1 MFRIKLVVAFFS
13 SIFFSILL
21 ADVAYALSPDQ
32 DIFDMRVNSVAKVFT
47 GFSEKNSNSTV
58 TVTPSGLALTGTSQ
72 HPPAVQIKDIS
83 MPVSSKKWMIVKMS
97 SSVGPYG
104 GLYFK
109 TSTGETQFL
118 TFPVISDGQ
127 LRTYNV
133 YLGDETIPAKN
144 VKSKFLGIISLFAII
159 PTYERNAAGLIE
171 SVEFSESNKGKGFFI
186 PEYAG
191 AYNSLYRA
199 GRPAPI
205 AVRIRNGGGAALSGI
220 TVKFV
225 SDDSIRIYS
234 GFRDIPASIAPD
246 KSATFYADVLPLSAG
261 NKSFKII
268 VTASG
273 GESVNIS
280 GNLLIE
286 PALADV
292 KGLGSIVSGQIPL
305 PNPLN
310 IPDYDIGMYYFPGW
324 AHLNHWPSIVPA
336 AERRPELG
344 YYDESSP
351 DATDWT
357 IKWAVEHGVE
367 FMDVLLYWKNHAP
380 WNEKFLNQGLS
391 KAKFL
396 PYIKFFITWSNDSK
410 DQLITQGDF
419 INFYTYVIDN
429 YFKSPSYKRSENGRP
444 IVGILSVG
452 KMETALGDITV
463 IERLKEQVNKIAIS
477 KGYPGV
483 FWIAGGGSSKKYKA
497 NGFEGFTY
505 YNNPAGGS
513 NGYPCSNASLLI
525 PFQPLLWKGLYAK
538 DCVTLVPAT
547 TGFNHRP
554 WFGKMITYGLRY
566 NFTPELFEQN
576 LRDAKSFLDST
587 GQKTILIES
596 WNEWGEGSSLG
607 PHGLFGFSLL
617 DVIPKVFAPNEL
629 KRAHIVSRDVNVYAP
644 EIKGLWD
651 VPGLSKPNFGTE
663 LPEVDLKKFKP

>member
-1 MFRIKLVVAFFS
+1 MNKLIAAFYL
-13 SIFFSILL
+13 SIFFGIQLTN
-21 ADVAYALSPDQ
+21 VAYALSPDQ
-32 DIFDMRVNSVAKVFT
+32 NVYDLRINSLAKAFT
-47 GFSEKNSNSTV
+47 GFSEKKSNSAL
-58 TVTPSGLALTGTSQ
+58 TVTPSGLAVKGTNQ
-72 HPPAVQIKDIS
+72 HPPAAQIKDIS
-83 MPVSSKKWMIVKMS
+83 MPVGSKKWMIVKMS
-97 SSVGPYG
+97 SDVGPYG

-144 VKSKFLGIISLFAII
+144 VKSKFLGTISLFAII

-171 SVEFSESNKGKGFFI
+171 SVEFSETNKGKGFFI

-191 AYNSLYRA
+191 AYHSLYRA

-205 AVRIRNGGGAALSGI
+205 AVRIRNGGGADLSGI
-220 TVKFV
+220 KLKFI
-225 SDDSIRIYS
+225 SDGSIRIHS
-234 GFRDIPASIAPD
+234 GFRDIPATIAPD
-246 KSATFYADVLPLSAG
+246 KSATFYADVLPLSEG
-261 NKSFKII
+261 NKNFKII

-273 GESVNIS
+273 GESVTLT
-280 GNLLIE
+280 GNLVIE
-286 PALADV
+286 PALANV
-292 KGLGSIVSGQIPL
+292 KGSGSVISGQIP
-305 PNPLN
+305 PPSP
-310 IPDYDIGMYYFPGW
+310 IDIKDYDIGMYYFSGW

-351 DATDWT
+351 DAADWT

-380 WNEKFLNQGLS
+380 WNEKFLNQGLL

-396 PYIKFFITWSNDSK
+396 PYIKYFVTWSNDSRGQETTK
-410 DQLITQGDF
+410 EDF

-429 YFKSPSYKRSENGRP
+429 YFASPSYKRSKDGRP

-452 KMETALGDITV
+452 NLVSAYGNLSDLEQ
-463 IERLKEQVNKIAIS
+463 LKEQVNQIAIN
-477 KGYPGV
+477 KGYPGI
-483 FWIAGGGSSKKYKA
+483 FWIAGGGGSNKYKA

-525 PFQPLLWKGLYAK
+525 PSQPPLWKGIYAK

-576 LRDAKSFLDST
+576 LKDAKAFLDST
-587 GQKTILIES
+587 GQKTVLIES

-607 PHGLFGFSLL
+607 PHGLYGFSLL
-617 DVIPKVFAPNEL
+617 DVIPKVFAPTES
-629 KRAHIVSRDVNVYAP
+629 KRPHVVPRDVNVYAP

-651 VPGLSKPNFGTE
+651 VPGLTKPSFGKE
-663 LPEVDLKKFKP
+663 LPEVVIKQHKP

>member
-1 MFRIKLVVAFFS
+1 MIRINLLIRFSASIIYSLLLTNVV
-13 SIFFSILL
+13 
-21 ADVAYALSPDQ
+21 YGLSPDQ
-32 DIFDMRVNSVAKVFT
+32 NIYDLRINNVGKAFTSFTEKNNNSV
-47 GFSEKNSNSTV
+47 V
-58 TVTPSGLALTGTSQ
+58 TVTSDGLVVKGTNQ
-72 HPPAVQIKDIS
+72 HPPAVQIKSIV
-83 MPVSSKKWMIVKMS
+83 MPVDSKKWMILRMS

-144 VKSKFLGIISLFAII
+144 LKSKFLGTISLFAII
-159 PTYERNAAGLIE
+159 PTYERNAVGLIE
-171 SVEFSESNKGKGFFI
+171 SVEFSNTNKSKGFFI

-191 AYNSLYRA
+191 AFNSLYRV

-205 AVRIRNGGGAALSGI
+205 AVRVRNGGGTDLTGI
-220 TVKFV
+220 TIKFL
-225 SDDSIRIYS
+225 SEDSIKINS

-246 KSATFYADVLPLSAG
+246 KSATFYADVLPLSTG
-261 NKSFKII
+261 NKKFKII

-273 GESVNIS
+273 GESVTIP
-280 GNLLIE
+280 GNLVVE
-286 PALADV
+286 PALSDV
-292 KGLGSIVSGQIPL
+292 KGSENFVSGQIPL
-305 PNPLN
+305 PNPLD

-324 AHLNHWPSIVPA
+324 AHLNHWPSIVSS

-351 DATDWT
+351 VAADWT

-367 FMDVLLYWKNHAP
+367 YMDVLLYWKNHAP
-380 WNEKFLNQGLS
+380 WNEKFLNQGLL

-396 PYIKFFITWSNDSK
+396 PYIKFFITWSNDSR
-410 DQLITQGDF
+410 DQVFTQDDF

-429 YFKSPSYKRSENGRP
+429 YFKSPAYKRSKDGKP
-444 IVGILSVG
+444 MVGILSVA
-452 KMETALGDITV
+452 KMETALGNMAV
-463 IERLKEQVNKIAIS
+463 IENLKEKLNNIAIS
-477 KGYPGV
+477 KGYPGI
-483 FWIAGGGSSKKYKA
+483 FWVAGGGGSKKYKE

-513 NGYPCSNASLLI
+513 NGYPCSNAAFLI
-525 PFQPLLWKGLYAK
+525 PSQPPLWNGIYDKNCL
-538 DCVTLVPAT
+538 TLVPAT

-566 NFTPELFEQN
+566 NFNPELFEQN
-576 LRDAKSFLDST
+576 LRDAKAFLDST
-587 GQKTILIES
+587 GQKAILIES

-607 PHGLFGFSLL
+607 PYALFGFSLL
-617 DVIPKVFAPNEL
+617 DVVPKIFAPKEL
-629 KRAHIVSRDVNVYAP
+629 KRPHIVPEDVKVYAP

-651 VPGLSKPNFGTE
+651 VPGLTKPSF
-663 LPEVDLKKFKP
+663 

>member
-1 MFRIKLVVAFFS
+1 MFGNKLLISFLISIGFCILLTNVAYGLSPEQNVYDFRI
-13 SIFFSILL
+13 
-21 ADVAYALSPDQ
+21 
-32 DIFDMRVNSVAKVFT
+32 NSVAKAFT
-47 GFSEKNSNSTV
+47 GFSVKNNNSAV
-58 TVTPSGLALTGTSQ
+58 TVTSNGLVMKGTSQ
-72 HPPAVQIKDIS
+72 HPPAVQIANIA
-83 MPVSSKKWMIVKMS
+83 MPVDSKKWMIVKMS
-97 SSVGPYG
+97 SSAGPYG
-104 GLYFK
+104 GLFFR

-144 VKSKFLGIISLFAII
+144 LKSKFLGTISLFAII
-159 PTYERNAAGLIE
+159 PTYERNAAALIE
-171 SVEFSESNKGKGFFI
+171 SVEFSSTNKGKGFFI
-186 PEYAG
+186 EEYAG
-191 AYNSLYRA
+191 AFNSLYRVNRA
-199 GRPAPI
+199 API
-205 AVRIRNGGGAALSGI
+205 AVRVRNGGGSDLTGI

-225 SDDSIRIYS
+225 SDDSIKICS

-246 KSATFYADVLPLSAG
+246 KSATFYADVLPLVTG
-261 NKSFKII
+261 KKKFKII

-273 GESVNIS
+273 GESVNIP

-286 PALADV
+286 PALAEV
-292 KGLGSIVSGQIPL
+292 KGSGSFIPGQIPV
-305 PNPLN
+305 PNPIN

-324 AHLNHWPSIVPA
+324 AHLNHWPAIVPA

-351 DATDWT
+351 DAVDWT

-367 FMDVLLYWKNHAP
+367 YMDVLLYWRNHAP
-380 WNEKFLNQGLS
+380 WNEKFLNQGLL

-396 PYIKFFITWSNDSK
+396 PYIKFFVTWSNDSK
-410 DQLITQGDF
+410 DLVFTQEDF
-419 INFYTYVIDN
+419 MDFYTYVIDN
-429 YFKSPSYKRSENGRP
+429 YFQNPSYKRSKDGRP
-444 IVGILSVG
+444 MAGILTVA
-452 KMETALGDITV
+452 KMENALGDVSI
-463 IERLKEQVNKIAIS
+463 IENLKEKLNKIAIS
-477 KGYPGV
+477 KGYPGI
-483 FWIAGGGSSKKYKA
+483 FWVAGGGGSKKYRA

-513 NGYPCSNASLLI
+513 NGYPCSDASYLV
-525 PFQPLLWKGLYAK
+525 PSQPLLWNGIYAS
-538 DCVTLVPAT
+538 DCTTLVPIT

-566 NFTPELFEQN
+566 HFTPELFEQN

-607 PHGLFGFSLL
+607 PHALFGFSLL
-617 DVIPKVFAPNEL
+617 DVIPKVFAPTET
-629 KRAHIVSRDVNVYAP
+629 KRPPVVPEDVKVYAP

-651 VPGLSKPNFGTE
+651 VPGLTKPGFYGN
-663 LPEVDLKKFKP
+663 